1 MAYEQFKRVTELTQA
16 TLALDAVLSPQASQ
30 GELPT
35 AGALRALLALD
46 EKFKGKREILHNTA
60 MTFQPLRD
68 LLSQYIDLN
77 TGTPLTGAAAQNGG
91 IVLRDKFACF
101 GRSCGEQQGCF
112 ASCSLGPSHMANGE
126 PLGPVGKAPVRWPNG
141 QVMNVPETV
150 GVLKKLDGGV
160 ATMPDGKPRHRDNSC
175 LFLSMAS
182 RVFSIPSAPSGEL
195 ADKLYPMMF
204 DVLNHVMERAA
215 LPAAPAPAP
224 APAPMPMPMPA
235 VAPPPPMMTGASFAI
250 PPVAPP
256 PMSAPTQAAPNI
268 APPPPTPAPATAHAA
283 QAPAPIAGF
292 PKFPAE
298 FDPKVR
304 TELCALVVA
313 CTRSAIKP
321 MSEKAAQN
329 MIDRHVKEKHSS
341 TKMRSAWVKAAFDR
355 GVATDSRASGKLK
368 REAWPKDIPE
378 IQGYWD
384 EAPAPA
390 PEPAP
395 TGLATGG
402 PVLAAPLGQ
411 PAAPVHH
418 FQPQAPATQPQ
429 KIDAVE
435 PDPIKP
441 VGKFN
446 PTKEIAAM
454 LRTAAQNL
462 MDAAALLNSGTLNEG
477 DDVEVY
483 HATFVATKPAEAAAA
498 SAPETEGAS
507 SEETVK
513 AKKGKKA
520 AKAPKAAKQKP
531 SKGKP
536 VKLTAKPHP
545 RHPEVHAEPS
555 AWQPG
560 TRGRPPKGISRT
572 RDGVLKFGK
581 GWREINGK
589 WHAPL

>member
-35 AGALRALLALD
+35 AGALRALIALD
-46 EKFKGKREILHNTA
+46 EKFKGKREILHNAA

-77 TGTPLTGAAAQNGG
+77 TGNPLTGAAAQNGG

-141 QVMNVPETV
+141 QVMNVPEV
-150 GVLKKLDGGV
+150 AGVLKKLDGGV

-182 RVFSIPSAPSGEL
+182 KVLSIPPAPSGEL
-195 ADKLYPMMF
+195 ADKLYLMMF
-204 DVLNHVMERAA
+204 DVLNHVMEKAV
-215 LPAAPAPAP
+215 LPAVPAPAP
-224 APAPMPMPMPA
+224 APMPA
-235 VAPPPPMMTGASFAI
+235 VAPPPPMMTGATFAI

-256 PMSAPTQAAPNI
+256 PMSAPLQQAAPNI
-268 APPPPTPAPATAHAA
+268 APPPAAPAPAVQAA
-283 QAPAPIAGF
+283 VPAASTGF

-298 FDPKVR
+298 FDPKAR

-329 MIDRHVKEKHSS
+329 MIDRHVKEKH
-341 TKMRSAWVKAAFDR
+341 TPKKMRSAWVKAAFDR
-355 GVATDSRASGKLK
+355 GAATDSTVAGKLK

-384 EAPAPA
+384 AEVVPVA
-390 PEPAP
+390 EPAP

-402 PVLAAPLGQ
+402 PVLAAPIGQ

-435 PDPIKP
+435 TVAPATNINATARAVAPVKEKSVIKE
-441 VGKFN
+441 VAG
-446 PTKEIAAM
+446 M
-454 LRTAAQNL
+454 LRTAAKNL
-462 MDAAALLNSGTLNEG
+462 MDAAALLMSDTIEDEDGQPEET
-477 DDVEVY
+477 V
-483 HATFVATKPAEAAAA
+483 AA
-498 SAPETEGAS
+498 SAPVAEGAA

-520 AKAPKAAKQKP
+520 AKAPKAEKKKP
-531 SKGKP
+531 GRKKNPGT
-536 VKLTAKPHP
+536 LTAKPHP
-545 RHPEVHAEPS
+545 KHPEVHAEAS

-560 TRGRPPKGISRT
+560 SRGRPPKGITRT

-581 GWREINGK
+581 GWKEINGK
-589 WHAPL
+589 WHAPLKA